1 MPRHATR
8 RLTATKSPKVDPGR
22 LDQAKVLG
30 GRTVCSGLLG
40 RERDRAAPRFARSGE
55 ALYAVLGGWSGLVSR
70 AAAWS
75 VAEGPCAGCSDS
87 GAAEHL
93 AGILARESSV
103 LERIRTVEAIPE
115 PSNRSSLSPAYTYID
130 HSPPRSWPTIRR
142 PSNSVTA
149 KSRRPLIRVLHS
161 QRECGVSF
169 SEEFRSADR
178 LRCAQSIYPL

>member
-103 LERIRTVEAIPE
+103 LERIRTGGSDTGAEQPIIALARV
-115 PSNRSSLSPAYTYID
+115 
-130 HSPPRSWPTIRR
+130 H
-142 PSNSVTA
+142 VH
-149 KSRRPLIRVLHS
+149 RPLAPAV
-161 QRECGVSF
+161 VADYP
-169 SEEFRSADR
+169 SAV
-178 LRCAQSIYPL
+178 